1 MSQVIVTIDNIEVK
15 VRPGTT
21 ILTAAKEAG
30 IDIPT
35 LCNHRALSPTG
46 ACRVCVVEVEGQRT
60 LQAACVFPVAEGMK
74 IKTDS
79 DRVVKARK
87 LVLDMIFAERNHF
100 CPFCEASG
108 DCELQ
113 NLGYRYGI
121 DHWAYETYSKPYPL
135 DATREF
141 FLMDHNRCIL
151 CGRCI
156 RACDEL
162 VGNHTLGLQQRG
174 TRSMVGADTN
184 TPFGESTCVSCG
196 TCLQVCPTGAIFDGR
211 GSYMG
216 REVQVEHIRSTCS
229 QCSIGCGIEIAT
241 RGGNVV
247 RVKGDWDAEVNKGLL
262 CRKGR
267 FERLYDGRKRVK
279 SPLLRQG
286 GRLQEVSWEEAL
298 KATAERLKDADAG
311 GVGVLTSSNAT
322 NEALFML
329 SALLGEM
336 KVTNIGLLN
345 DASAGLSGIR
355 RGALTDIAKGDVI
368 LVVGADPVRNQPV
381 ASFLIKRAVDKGARL
396 IVVDDADND
405 LACLATM
412 KFGVPEVRKAVD
424 VAARA
429 ENPVVIYGERVP
441 PPAVGALEALRQRAV
456 FIALEPGVNTQAA
469 VAFGLKNGFKASA
482 VKTLFVL
489 FGEEQWDGKGV
500 ELGEIG
506 KDAFVAVVSSYISP
520 LTDRADVVLPMAI
533 WSERSGTI
541 TNVEGRVQKVCAAV
555 DPEGEAKPDWEIIS
569 LLARM
574 LGKKIDESPDKMSD
588 RAIEALK
595 GGGIHRE

>member
-21 ILTAAKEAG
+21 ILAAAKEAG

-355 RGALTDIAKGDVI
+355 RGALADIAKGDVI
-368 LVVGADPVRNQPV
+368 LVVGADPVMNQPV

>member
-21 ILTAAKEAG
+21 ILAAAKEAG

-121 DHWAYETYSKPYPL
+121 DHWAYETYLKPYPI
-135 DATREF
+135 DATRQF

-162 VGNHTLGLQQRG
+162 VGNHTLGLRQRG
-174 TRSMVGADTN
+174 TRSMVGADTD
-184 TPFGESTCVSCG
+184 TPFGESTCISCG

-211 GSYMG
+211 SSYMG
-216 REVQVEHIRSTCS
+216 REVQTEHIKSTCS

-241 RGGNVV
+241 RGGNVL

-262 CRKGR
+262 CKKGR
-267 FERLYDGRKRVK
+267 FEKLYDGRKRVEV
-279 SPLLRQG
+279 PLLRQG
-286 GRLQEVSWEEAL
+286 GGLQAVSWDQAL
-298 KATAERLKDADAG
+298 KATAERVKESDAG

-322 NEALFML
+322 NEALYML
-329 SALLGEM
+329 SALTREM

-345 DASAGLSGIR
+345 GVSPGLSGIR
-355 RGALTDIAKGDVI
+355 RGALADIAKGDVI
-368 LVVGADPVRNQPV
+368 LTVGADPVRNQPV

-405 LACLATM
+405 LSCLATM
-412 KFGVPEVRKAVD
+412 KFGVPDVGRAVD

-429 ENPVVIYGERVP
+429 ENTVVIYGERVP
-441 PPAVGALEALRQRAV
+441 SSAVGALETLRQRAV

-469 VAFGLKNGFKASA
+469 VAFGLKNGFKSSA

-489 FGEEQWDGKGV
+489 FGEEQWDGMDVK
-500 ELGEIG
+500 LGEIG
-506 KDAFVAVVSSYISP
+506 EDAFVTVVSSYISP

-533 WSERSGTI
+533 WSERSGTL
-541 TNVEGRVQKVCAAV
+541 TNVEGRVQKVRAAV
-555 DPEGEAKPDWEIIS
+555 YPEGEAKPDWEIIS
-569 LLARM
+569 LLAGM
-574 LGKKIDESPDKMSD
+574 LGKKFDESPDKISD

>member
-21 ILTAAKEAG
+21 ILAAAKEAG

-241 RGGNVV
+241 RGGNVL

-329 SALLGEM
+329 SALLGEI

-355 RGALTDIAKGDVI
+355 KGALADIAKGDVI

>member
-21 ILTAAKEAG
+21 ILAAAKEAG

-241 RGGNVV
+241 RGGNVL

-267 FERLYDGRKRVK
+267 FEKLYDGRKRVK

-520 LTDRADVVLPMAI
+520 LTYRADVVLPMAI